1 MINCVGSVA
10 KKAKSLTEFQLH
22 LKPDFLLHDTK
33 LMQELLKSLNRLYVA
48 SLMNTLVS
56 ALIKISL
63 VVSQFRSTEHALI
76 KLNDLF
82 FRSSDC
88 THNLLLLYL

>member
-1 MINCVGSVA
+1 VHVINCVGSVA

-22 LKPDFLLHDTK
+22 LKPDFFYYMTQK

-63 VVSQFRSTEHALI
+63 VVQSIQI
-76 KLNDLF
+76 N
-82 FRSSDC
+82 
-88 THNLLLLYL
+88 